1 MIEVVDRKSIK
12 KVNLVVLIFS
22 ISMALLILA
31 NQFFLFL
38 GGEISQ
44 KYFIFLSIS
53 FALIPLSAVFIYNRD
68 PYSGILKRVT
78 AYLYFLY
85 YIILIFGSSN
95 QLLFT
100 VVSPILTI
108 YVLYFEIRI
117 ITRSAILIILANI
130 VLIIYNIFYLGMNTP
145 KELSNFSLQVICIIG
160 YGASLYMTT
169 YLSNKFNYDKLSSI
183 EEEKEKQQGLL
194 KDILRV
200 AGILSTNS
208 KGVYHI
214 FEDLTANNESVNS
227 AVSEISKGTSVS
239 AESIQNQVLL
249 TNQVQNIIQETSD
262 LSANMK
268 NISKETSS
276 SVIYG
281 ITIVDELNEQSAIV
295 NQYND
300 NVFNIINGLN
310 QKSIDI
316 VQIVD
321 VIRNIAV
328 QTNLLSLNAAIE
340 SARAG
345 EAGKGFAV
353 VANEIRKLAEQ
364 SKNSVNNIENIIKE
378 LQSDSENSLQAVI
391 ALRDLS
397 KKQNEIVV
405 TTKEIF
411 NEVNNKM
418 EVVDKNVDMVA
429 EKINDILE
437 ANDNIVKNIS
447 ELSSVSEETMANA
460 QEANEMT
467 NQNLDKVNVSKGLV
481 EELIKTSKEIDK
493 YDLDTNRVQT
503 PGK

>member
-1 MIEVVDRKSIK
+1 MSDVIDRKSIK
-12 KVNLVVLIFS
+12 KVNIVVSIFS
-22 ISMALLILA
+22 ISMALLVLV
-31 NQFFLFL
+31 NQFFFL
-38 GGEISQ
+38 LRGEISQ
-44 KYFIFLSIS
+44 RYFISLTIS
-53 FALIPLSAVFIYNRD
+53 FALIPISAIIIYRKN
-68 PYSGILKRVT
+68 PYSDILKRVT

-85 YIILIFGSSN
+85 YLILIFGSNN
-95 QLLFT
+95 QLVFT

-117 ITRSAILIILANI
+117 ISRSAMLIILANI
-130 VLIIYNIFYLGMNTP
+130 VLIIYNVFYLGMNTP
-145 KELSNFSLQVICIIG
+145 QQLSNFCLQIICVIG
-160 YGASLYMTT
+160 YGANLYITT
-169 YLSNKFNYDKLSSI
+169 YLSNKFNDEKLSSI

-194 KDILRV
+194 TEILRV

-208 KGVYHI
+208 KGVYNT
-214 FEDLTANNESVNS
+214 FEDLTVNNESVNS

-249 TNQVQNIIQETSD
+249 TNQVQNTIQETSE
-262 LSANMK
+262 LSMNMK

-276 SVIYG
+276 FVIHG

-295 NQYND
+295 NKYND
-300 NVFNIINGLN
+300 NVFDTISGLN
-310 QKSIDI
+310 RKSIDI
-316 VQIVD
+316 VQIID
-321 VIRNIAV
+321 VIRNIAD
-328 QTNLLSLNAAIE
+328 QTNLLSLNASIE

-353 VANEIRKLAEQ
+353 VADEIRKLAEQ

-378 LQSDSENSLQAVI
+378 LQDDSGNSLQAVVT
-391 ALRDLS
+391 LRDVS
-397 KKQNEIVV
+397 KKQNEIVL

-411 NEVNNKM
+411 NEVNHKM
-418 EVVDKNVDMVA
+418 KVVDKNVDMVT

-467 NQNLDKVNVSKGLV
+467 RQNLDKVSISKGLI

-493 YDLDTNRVQT
+493 YAL
-503 PGK
+503 KL